1 MNNRKKKAECV
12 LLMVDDRPL
21 NVDSATD
28 LNYPTVFAKSK
39 TIIQNQKPKI
49 FYRYGNYQPV
59 EFVPVRPN
67 FWSAN
72 CFNSMTHAQCTIRQT
87 AKGLVVLFTIKT
99 GARFQGS
106 GYAA

>member
-1 MNNRKKKAECV
+1 MKHNKKKAECV

-21 NVDSATD
+21 SANSATD
-28 LNYPTVFAKSK
+28 LNYPSVFAKSK
-39 TIIQNQKPKI
+39 IAVKNPNPKI
-49 FYRYGNYQPV
+49 FYRYGNYKPV
-59 EFVPVRPN
+59 EFVPVRQN

-72 CFNSMTHAQCTIRQT
+72 CFNSMTHAQCTIKQT

-99 GARFQGS
+99 GAKFQDS